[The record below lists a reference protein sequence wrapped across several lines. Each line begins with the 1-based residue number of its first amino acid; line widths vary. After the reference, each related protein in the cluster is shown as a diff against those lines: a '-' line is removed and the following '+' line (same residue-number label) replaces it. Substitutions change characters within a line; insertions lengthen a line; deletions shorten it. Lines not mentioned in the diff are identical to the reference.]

1 MDSLACHV
9 EVYVDGKTTN
19 DNTHDTLTARKV
31 VKFKEGILRDTTFH
45 HMELLLH
52 CLEDFISHSVT
63 QSGIWARGGMGSE
76 MQWTE
81 GKEFSSVIPMQVF
94 LLQALLIFHMS
105 LAFILIRSGLTLPLW
120 FSKLFTNDCWLS
132 WSCSL
137 QRGNKADMLR
147 SRTLKGL
154 LCVPILTNY
163 ADPSGTRVRRS
174 D

>member
-81 GKEFSSVIPMQVF
+81 GKKGIQQCHTNAS
-94 LLQALLIFHMS
+94 LLTTGPAHFPHKSRFQFHP
-105 LAFILIRSGLTLPLW
+105 IRAYFPL
-120 FSKLFTNDCWLS
+120 
-132 WSCSL
+132 
-137 QRGNKADMLR
+137 
-147 SRTLKGL
+147 
-154 LCVPILTNY
+154 
-163 ADPSGTRVRRS
+163 
-174 D
+174 